1 MARAPV
7 ASDLRVQN
15 FWPFLGERLQPSSPT
30 RQEMRRNAIAAL
42 TISPLCVAT
51 FASSLAAQTIEVTA
65 TNYSRSDV
73 MSLESR
79 DETLAG

>member
-1 MARAPV
+1 
-7 ASDLRVQN
+7 
-15 FWPFLGERLQPSSPT
+15 
-30 RQEMRRNAIAAL
+30 MRRNAIAAL

-79 DETLAG
+79 DETLAR